1 MTNGINHRRLQNL
14 MFLFCV
20 LFGLAMIA
28 DTQTAADGVW
38 FWYAAFLHGG
48 QRLYSG
54 MHLALPPLFALE
66 ASFFLGLFGKGWLVS
81 KIPAALHLIAYC
93 FAFLLLVRRSKL
105 SDAQKALVLG
115 CAFFVSISF
124 EAYRFDDYHVL
135 ADCFQLYSL
144 VTLLALQN
152 APSARRI
159 LVLASVLGVL
169 AGLALTTR
177 LNDGAAL
184 ASGVVLGILCLAPS
198 KKLLSITLFCL
209 AAALTALLI
218 VRLTGDSF
226 HDYAMYTIFK
236 AAGSK
241 GGAGSVLTYPLML
254 PINTIRWLAA
264 YWLNLMLLCS
274 TAVALIWGLMVRP
287 QLRQRPQ
294 RRHLAVAA
302 LGVFLLALLLWQL
315 YFASRNILL
324 DILLLASLSAFAVI
338 LAYGLGVWVFAR
350 FLSSSLKPTHIST
363 WDRREILLLIPL
375 GQLASGSMSSGGSHI
390 GLYAPLGILI
400 VVLSICSPIHL
411 RARWL
416 RDSLAALAL
425 LLSLTTLS
433 FKIRRPFSWH
443 TYVEKPLFV
452 DRTWYRHP
460 DYGPM
465 ILDRDLLQLIEPVC
479 QTIKN
484 EGSSNELLSLPFP
497 YANYFCNIPPWH
509 GYVQTFFDTTS
520 KQTIDSLIDELQ
532 SSPPTW
538 IFYQRQ
544 LYTLQL
550 HERIY
555 NRGKPL
561 EHRYLD
567 QFIEQKISQGTW
579 QVVYTSDYGN
589 TQPWDNHWLL
599 IRTH

>member
-1 MTNGINHRRLQNL
+1 MTNGINQRLLQNL

-20 LFGLAMIA
+20 MFGVAMIA
-28 DTQTAADGVW
+28 NTQTAADGVW
-38 FWYAAFLHGG
+38 FWYAAFLHDG

-54 MHLALPPLFALE
+54 LHLALPPLFALE
-66 ASFFLGLFGKGWLVS
+66 ASFFLALFGKGWLVS
-81 KIPAALHLIAYC
+81 KIPAAIHLIAYC
-93 FAFLLLVRRSKL
+93 FAFLILVRQSRL

-144 VTLLALQN
+144 VALLALQK
-152 APSARRI
+152 APSAHKG
-159 LVLASVLGVL
+159 LVLALILGVL
-169 AGLALTTR
+169 SGLALTTR

-184 ASGVVLGILCLAPS
+184 AVGVVLGILCLAPT
-198 KKLLSITLFCL
+198 KKLLSVALFCL

-226 HDYAMYTIFK
+226 HDYATYTIFK
-236 AAGSK
+236 AVGNK
-241 GGAGSVLTYPLML
+241 GGTDSVLTYPLML
-254 PINTIRWLAA
+254 PINTARWLAA
-264 YWLNLMLLCS
+264 YWFNLMLLCS
-274 TAVALIWGLMVRP
+274 TAIALIWGLMVRP
-287 QLRQRPQ
+287 QFRELPRNRQF
-294 RRHLAVAA
+294 ASGT
-302 LGVFLLALLLWQL
+302 LGVVLLTILLWRL
-315 YFASRNILL
+315 ILASRNVLL
-324 DILLLASLSAFAVI
+324 DIFLLASLAAFGVI
-338 LAYGLGVWVFAR
+338 LAYGLGLWVFAK
-350 FLSSSLKPTHIST
+350 FLSSSLNPGQARA

-390 GLYAPLGILI
+390 GLYAPIGVLI
-400 VVLSICSPIHL
+400 VLLSICSPIHIQT
-411 RARWL
+411 RWI

-425 LLSLTTLS
+425 MLLLTTIS
-433 FKIRRPFSWH
+433 FKVRRPFSWH
-443 TYVEKPLFV
+443 TYVEKPLFI

-465 ILDRDLLQLIEPVC
+465 ILDRDLLQLIQPVC
-479 QTIKN
+479 QTIKDD
-484 EGSSNELLSLPFP
+484 GSGNELLSLPFP
-497 YANYFCNIPPWH
+497 YANYFCNVPPWH

-520 KQTIDSLIDELQ
+520 KQTIDGLIDGLQ

-567 QFIEQKISQGTW
+567 QFIERKISEGTW
-579 QVVYTSDYGN
+579 HVVYASDYGN

-599 IRTH
+599 IRTR